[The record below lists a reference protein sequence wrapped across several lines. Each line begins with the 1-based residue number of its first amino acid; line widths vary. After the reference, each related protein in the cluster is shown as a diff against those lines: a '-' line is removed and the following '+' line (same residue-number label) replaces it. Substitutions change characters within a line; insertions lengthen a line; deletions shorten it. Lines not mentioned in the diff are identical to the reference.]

1 LPRKIYKKVW
11 PLGRIEINE
20 FLLNSNRLGLDGLD
34 YTKVC
39 KYSWFANIAGFAL
52 SFTKRSQEM

>member
-20 FLLNSNRLGLDGLD
+20 FLLNSNPLGLD
-34 YTKVC
+34 YTKAC
-39 KYSWFANIAGFAL
+39 KYSRFANMAGFAL